1 MVRTQKITP
10 IESEPASPINT
21 LAGEKLKK
29 MNPTLFQIIHLQKS
43 NWNITHLKKNN
54 R

>member
-1 MVRTQKITP
+1 MVSTQNITP

-29 MNPTLFQIIHLQKS
+29 MNP
-43 NWNITHLKKNN
+43 NIVPDNTPARREIGIFPVK
-54 R
+54 